1 MDYREEMKQLREYL
15 NQQSY
20 LYYVLDAPVIPD
32 YEYDRLN
39 RRLEELEAAHPEEI
53 TPDSPTQRVGDKI
66 LEGFQ
71 TYSHPVP
78 LESLQDVFNDEEVA
92 EFCERMD
99 GDLGGSTAY
108 SVEPKVDG
116 LSVALEYRDGVFV
129 RGATRGDGRVGE
141 DVTENLR
148 TIRSIPMT
156 LPERLPRLIVRGEVY
171 MSRAVFEE
179 LNGLRELRGQPLMAN
194 PRNAA
199 AGSLRQLDPKVCAER
214 KLDIQVF
221 NLQLAEGKEFL
232 SHSET
237 LDYLTTQHFKVIPH
251 KTITGISNVQ
261 AEIFRINDERMA
273 YPFDIDG
280 AVVKVNSL
288 SDREKLGSTAK
299 FPKWAVAFKYPPEKK
314 PSKVL
319 DIVIQVG
326 RTGVLTPKA
335 VLEPVRLAG
344 TTVTNATLHN
354 QDYIAE
360 KDIRVGDTVLVQKAG
375 EIIPEILE
383 VDVSKR
389 PEGAKPFVFPD
400 TCPVCGAPVS
410 RDADGAAIRC
420 TGAECPAQLLRNLT
434 HFASRDAM
442 DIEGLGPAVVQQLVD
457 SGLVRNAADLY
468 SLHAAD
474 VAKLDR
480 MGEKSAENLI
490 RAIENSKANDLAKLL
505 YGLGIRQVGA
515 KAAQVLSAHFGSLDA
530 LAAATEEEL
539 TAVGDVG
546 PITARYVVEYLA
558 ADQSKDLLRRLR
570 EAGVNL
576 ESTAQPVGD
585 RFAGLTFVL
594 TGELSAYSRKEAG
607 EKLEALGAKVSG
619 SVSKKTSCVVAGEA
633 AGSKLRKAQELGVP
647 VIDEAQ
653 FLTLIGEGEGDPAA
667 VEALFRSQK

>member
-1 MDYREEMKQLREYL
+1 
-15 NQQSY
+15 
-20 LYYVLDAPVIPD
+20 
-32 YEYDRLN
+32 
-39 RRLEELEAAHPEEI
+39 
-53 TPDSPTQRVGDKI
+53 
-66 LEGFQ
+66 
-71 TYSHPVP
+71 
-78 LESLQDVFNDEEVA
+78 
-92 EFCERMD
+92 
-99 GDLGGSTAY
+99 
-108 SVEPKVDG
+108 
-116 LSVALEYRDGVFV
+116 
-129 RGATRGDGRVGE
+129 
-141 DVTENLR
+141 
-148 TIRSIPMT
+148 
-156 LPERLPRLIVRGEVY
+156 

-237 LDYLTTQHFKVIPH
+237 LDYLATQHFKVIPH
-251 KTITGISNVQ
+251 KTITGIGNVQ
-261 AEIFRINDERMA
+261 AEIFRINDERMS

-389 PEGAKPFVFPD
+389 PEGAEPFVFPD

-490 RAIENSKANDLAKLL
+490 RAIEDSKANDLAKLL

-558 ADQSKDLLRRLR
+558 ADQSKDLIRRLR

-667 VEALFRSQK
+667 VESLFHPQD